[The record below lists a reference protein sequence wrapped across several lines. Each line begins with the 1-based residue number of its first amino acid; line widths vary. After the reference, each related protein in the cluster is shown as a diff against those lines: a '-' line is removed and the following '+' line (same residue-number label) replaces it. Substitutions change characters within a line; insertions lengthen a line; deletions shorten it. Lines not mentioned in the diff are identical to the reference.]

1 MNKPFN
7 LKLTVGAAIRWEQIT
22 GRSFYEMDCTQEQ
35 DVRRL
40 LYCMLLISGSE
51 IGATTFDVFEELL
64 EDKKVATGLW
74 KSFQTECERVGHFT
88 KSAQQFKSE
97 GENSGKEIEQRIEDI
112 AAMLV
117 ISGGL
122 SIEYVMREMLL
133 GDLASYLKAYRHKTE
148 QQMEADRFLAFHVM
162 RPHMDTKKFDSP
174 RKVCIFPWEA
184 EAEAKHAARVL
195 KQEKDTFEKFMRG
208 ELFDMNAVTWKKRTN

>member
-1 MNKPFN
+1 MSV
-7 LKLTVGAAIRWEQIT
+7 KLTVGAAIRWEQMT

-35 DVRRL
+35 DARRL
-40 LYCMLLISGSE
+40 LYCMLLVSGSE
-51 IGATTFDVFEELL
+51 IGAATFDVFEELL

-74 KSFQTECERVGHFT
+74 KSFQTECERVDYFT
-88 KSAQQFKSE
+88 QTQQRPRSE
-97 GENSGKEIEQRIEDI
+97 RGGNAEEVKQRIEDI

-117 ISGGL
+117 VSGGL
-122 SIEYVMREMLL
+122 SVEYVMREMLL
-133 GDLASYLKAYRHKTE
+133 GDLAAYLKAYRHKIE

-184 EAEAKHAARVL
+184 EAEAKHAAQVM
-195 KQEKDTFEKFMRG
+195 EKEKATFERFMRG
-208 ELFDMNAVTWKKRTN
+208 ELLDMNTITWKKRTN